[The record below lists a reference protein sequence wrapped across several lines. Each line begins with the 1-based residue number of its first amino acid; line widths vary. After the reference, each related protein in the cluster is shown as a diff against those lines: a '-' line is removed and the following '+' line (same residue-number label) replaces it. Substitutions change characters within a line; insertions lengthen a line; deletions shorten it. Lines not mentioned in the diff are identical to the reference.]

1 MNTYLALKS
10 VHRFGV
16 IVFIG
21 NIIVTGWWKAMAD
34 RTGNPAI
41 IGFAQRQVTVTDWIF
56 TAGGVVLVAIGGIGN
71 ALIKHMDY
79 LHINWMA
86 WGFWLFI
93 ISGVIW
99 ASILIPVQVMQA
111 RIVRGFEEGGI
122 IPQRYWR
129 LNRIWYFF
137 GIIAT
142 VIPMAN
148 LYFMVFKPN

>member
-10 VHRFGV
+10 VHLLGV

-34 RTGNPAI
+34 RTGNPTI

-71 ALIKHMDY
+71 ALLNHMDY
-79 LHINWMA
+79 LHISWMT
-86 WGFWLFI
+86 WGLWLFV

-99 ASILIPVQVMQA
+99 VSILIPVQVMQA
-111 RIVRGFEEGGI
+111 RIARGFEHGGV
-122 IPQRYWR
+122 IPERYWR
-129 LNRIWYFF
+129 LNRLWYFF

-142 VIPMAN
+142 LIPLAN